1 MLFCTFW
8 KGCPRGIYEDGNQA
22 RGCPPPTRAYKKM
35 DYRKTYEGIKA
46 YQKNSPQ
53 SVSVYEDGLT
63 LLRRWYESTKEVH
76 PSMEIADFRVI
87 CARGMK
93 VFASAHDYNSAEK
106 LRDIIYQLYKLEAR
120 DSFDAFC
127 LALEYDRPVEQQFYY
142 PRRNIL
148 RPYVDDLQKLADG
161 EIEELFMSCP
171 PRVGK
176 TTLVMFFLLWMIGKD
191 SEKSNLYC
199 SYSGTIT
206 SAFYEGVLEILTDK
220 DTYKWTDIFEG
231 HDIAKNGTDALD
243 TTINVDRNK
252 KYASLTCR
260 SLYGTLN
267 GACDCN
273 GIMIGDDLLSGI
285 EEAMSKDRL
294 SKAWSLVSNNLLSR
308 TKQGA
313 KKLWI
318 GTRWSIYDPIGVRLD
333 MVENDDNFRDVKYK
347 VINVPALDE
356 NDESNWDYKFGV
368 GYNTS
373 KFKQIRAGFERDGDI
388 ASWNA
393 QYMGRPIEREGAL
406 FEPSDMR
413 YYNGVLPDEEPDRI
427 FMPVDPAYGGG
438 DYVASPL
445 CVQYED
451 DIYVPCVVFSNADK
465 TITQPALAS
474 MAKTYDASITQV
486 EANKSTMG
494 YAEGLEEAMRAIGCA
509 TTVVT
514 KPANN
519 QKSKEQGI
527 FDKAP
532 DIRKHFIF
540 LQSGK
545 RSKEYELFMQN
556 VFSFKITGKNKHDDA
571 PDSLKMAAEM
581 AFKPYTNN
589 IRIFRRRF

>member
-1 MLFCTFW
+1 M
-8 KGCPRGIYEDGNQA
+8 E
-22 RGCPPPTRAYKKM
+22 
-35 DYRKTYEGIKA
+35 YRKTWEGIKA

-53 SVSVYEDGLT
+53 EVNVYEDGLT
-63 LLRRWYESTKEVH
+63 LLRRWYEEKEVK
-76 PSMEIADFRVI
+76 PNRAIAEMRRMCYAGIKGFAN
-87 CARGMK
+87 AR
-93 VFASAHDYNSAEK
+93 DYNNAEK
-106 LRDIIYQLYKLEAR
+106 LRSIIYELYKLEAK
-120 DSFDAFC
+120 DSFDSFC
-127 LALEYDRPVEQQFYY
+127 LALEYDRPIEEQFYY
-142 PRRNIL
+142 PRREIL
-148 RPYVDDLQKLADG
+148 KPYVDDLQKLADG
-161 EIEELFMSCP
+161 EIEELFLSCP

-199 SYSGTIT
+199 SYSATIT
-206 SAFYEGVLEILTDK
+206 SAFYEGVLEILQDK
-220 DTYKWTDIFEG
+220 ETYKWGDIFEG
-231 HDIAKNGTDALD
+231 HGIARNGTDALA
-243 TTINVDRNK
+243 TTINIDRNK
-252 KYASLTCR
+252 KYASVTCR

-294 SKAWSLVSNNLLSR
+294 AKAWSLVSNNLLSR

-318 GTRWSIYDPIGVRLD
+318 GTRWSLYDPIGTRLD
-333 MVENDDNFRDVKYK
+333 MVENDENFANVKYK
-347 VINVPALDE
+347 VINVPALNE
-356 NDESNWDYKFGV
+356 NDESNWEYKFGV
-368 GYNTS
+368 GFSTEI
-373 KFKQIRAGFERDGDI
+373 FKQIRAGFERDGDI

-413 YYNGVLPDEEPDRI
+413 YYNGILPDEEPDRV
-427 FMPVDPAYGGG
+427 FMPVDPAFGGG

-445 CVQYED
+445 CVQYGE

-465 TITQPALAS
+465 TITQPALAA
-474 MAKTYDASITQV
+474 MANTYNASLAQV

-494 YAEGLEEAMRAIGCA
+494 YAEGLEEQLRNNGCA
-509 TTVVT
+509 TTVIT

-545 RSKEYELFMQN
+545 RQKEYELFMQN

-581 AFKPYTNN
+581 AFRQRTNN